1 MFWYFC
7 QSSWQLALLALATYA
22 CLAIVIPIYFAN
34 ILQVLLKSQNEGR
47 KDYLSYFLESLRSVK
62 DLLQFQVLDEQFERL
77 IKKK

>member
-34 ILQVLLKSQNEGR
+34 ILQVLLKAKMKVEKITCLIFREFTISQ
-47 KDYLSYFLESLRSVK
+47 RS
-62 DLLQFQVLDEQFERL
+62 FAISGIRRA
-77 IKKK
+77 I